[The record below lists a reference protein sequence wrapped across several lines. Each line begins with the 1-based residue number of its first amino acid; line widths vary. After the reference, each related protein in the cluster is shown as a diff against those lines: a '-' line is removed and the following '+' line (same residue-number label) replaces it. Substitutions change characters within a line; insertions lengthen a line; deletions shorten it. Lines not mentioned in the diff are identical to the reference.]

1 MSPPPPKPD
10 SNEGGEMVDANRRAA
25 ARRNENESSR
35 DGDGDGGV
43 VRPSVWELQQITATQ
58 RVSTFTGEHRHRR
71 RILTVKK
78 RDQTLPVVIISI
90 LIIVLMSIFL
100 YLYGQVVQC
109 RLSKESSFARGVA
122 TCVGGR

>member
-1 MSPPPPKPD
+1 
-10 SNEGGEMVDANRRAA
+10 MVDANRRAA
-25 ARRNENESSR
+25 ARWNENESSR
-35 DGDGDGGV
+35 EGDDGV

-78 RDQTLPVVIISI
+78 RDQTLSVVIISI
-90 LIIVLMSIFL
+90 VIIVLMSIFL
-100 YLYGQVVQC
+100 YHYGQVDQS